1 MTNFIE
7 GEGMLAKK
15 KVTKLVAKGMK
26 NALDMILRTEANTA
40 SCSIAYQPKAPKE
53 LVKYKRNRRKK

>member
-1 MTNFIE
+1 
-7 GEGMLAKK
+7 MLAKK